1 MLKAALNG
9 DRERGSHPALPFGA
23 AELAADAAACVR
35 AGAAAI
41 HIHPRDDEGWETL
54 AADVVDHTVRAV
66 RLAAGVAVGVS
77 TGAWIEPDPRRRA
90 APAPRRP
97 HRRRHEAACRTAGA
111 QRPDNGAMR
120 GEMTRVKLLVASAVS
135 AVAFGA
141 AAWLLFGPRWT
152 ITGVLVGPLIVILA
166 VAVVHMYATPDLNND
181 QPDEAA
187 ALLRGEMASWRTL
200 ARIWPSQFRNALAS
214 RLIVQS
220 DALQAMNRDEEALR
234 TANEAVAIYQ
244 DLAAERPGKYSPD
257 LADALDHQ
265 SRLLAADDRQ
275 AEALTTMRVAVRLYR
290 NLASADP
297 ARYLPALA
305 ECLTCEAGWLADIEL
320 SGEALAA
327 VHEATDICQDKLPW
341 QRLPSCAARAMLLE
355 GELLCGQARY
365 RDAARLL
372 AKGWRLAAAADQQD
386 LLRDAA
392 PAIKTAYRADPDHFA
407 TVWQAETGAEP
418 PDWLST

>member
-1 MLKAALNG
+1 
-9 DRERGSHPALPFGA
+9 
-23 AELAADAAACVR
+23 
-35 AGAAAI
+35 
-41 HIHPRDDEGWETL
+41 
-54 AADVVDHTVRAV
+54 
-66 RLAAGVAVGVS
+66 
-77 TGAWIEPDPRRRA
+77 
-90 APAPRRP
+90 
-97 HRRRHEAACRTAGA
+97 
-111 QRPDNGAMR
+111 MR
-120 GEMTRVKLLVASAVS
+120 GEMTRVKLFVASAVS

-141 AAWLLFGPRWT
+141 AAWLLFGPMWT
-152 ITGVLVGPLIVILA
+152 ITGALVGPLIVVLV
-166 VAVVHMYATPDLNND
+166 VAVVHMYATPGAATLLTND
-181 QPDEAA
+181 QPDEAV

-200 ARIWPSQFRNALAS
+200 ARIWPSQFRDALAS

-220 DALQAMNRDEEALR
+220 GALQAMNRDEEALR

-275 AEALTTMRVAVRLYR
+275 AEALAAIRVAVRLYR

-341 QRLPSCAARAMLLE
+341 QQLPSCAARAMLLE

-372 AKGWRLAAAADQQD
+372 AKGWRLAADQQAADQQAADQQAADQQD
-386 LLRDAA
+386 MLRDAV

-418 PDWLST
+418 PDWLSA